1 VAKPTKQASKKAPK
15 AKKKTKPP
23 AKNRAPET
31 THEEVRYIKYLIDNQ
46 IPIRVRLTDNE
57 DVEGTIEYYDAS
69 FIRLTRTDAP
79 NLFIFKHDIKYL
91 YEIPE

>member
-1 VAKPTKQASKKAPK
+1 VAKPTKPASRKAAK

-23 AKNRAPET
+23 AKSRAPET
-31 THEEVRYIKYLIDNQ
+31 THEEVRYIKYLIDNR
-46 IPIRVRLTDNE
+46 IPIRVRLADNE

>member
-1 VAKPTKQASKKAPK
+1 MAKTAKQASKKATKTKKK
-15 AKKKTKPP
+15 AKPP
-23 AKNRAPET
+23 VKNRAPEHT
-31 THEEVRYIKYLIDNQ
+31 YEEVRYIKYLIDNQ
-46 IPIRVRLTDNE
+46 IPIRVRLADNE